1 MQAFVLV
8 AIAVAS
14 QVVQGGADCRS
25 EVTVVVEGFRN
36 ARGQAAIALFRNT
49 DGFPAAS
56 ERAYRR
62 DAVAIQNNS
71 ATTTFRGLPCGKY
84 AVSALHDE
92 NRNGKMDR
100 NFVGMPKEGYG
111 VSNDA
116 RPKRFGP
123 PEFAE
128 AAIELNTTPRIIS
141 IRLRY
146 P

>member
-1 MQAFVLV
+1 MQAFTL
-8 AIAVAS
+8 AAFALTS
-14 QVVQGGADCRS
+14 QVAQGGTDCKS
-25 EVTVVVEGFRN
+25 DITVVVEAFRN
-36 ARGQAAIALFRNT
+36 AKGQAAIALFRT
-49 DGFPAAS
+49 ADGFPAWS

-62 DAVAIQNNS
+62 DVVAVQNSS
-71 ATTTFRGLPCGKY
+71 ATATFRGLPCGRY

-100 NFVGMPKEGYG
+100 NLLGMPKEGYG

-123 PEFAE
+123 PEFSE
-128 AAIELNTTPRIIS
+128 AAIELNTTPRTLS